1 MEGSP
6 RAAHNREDEH
16 QREAKLASTDEMQE
30 HINGLVASGAIVLG
44 DGKRLKVGD
53 DGLLQ
58 VTDPDQDPIPMSSS
72 SPRQRLINTINYLES
87 PDGPKSAGWC
97 KALAKLHQ
105 YLENKDVRG
114 IRLDSRVWDVCKA
127 ANDEATDD
135 IAYMDM
141 LYHRLRY
148 GGMGHE
154 WVGNGYKFTQF
165 PQRACRL
172 LGIEI
177 LDNFDDKAWDDGLA
191 DQMLEK
197 DLGAYRLIQ
206 RGFHYLQ
213 EAGES
218 EKDCGD
224 HPADKKASKYV
235 KRFRKLEPMKAI
247 KAVAETD
254 GFLILERKGET
265 AKRVQE
271 ARQARKAESTH
282 IKSEGVCSD

>member
-1 MEGSP
+1 MSANEK
-6 RAAHNREDEH
+6 R
-16 QREAKLASTDEMQE
+16 KFASADEMQE
-30 HINGLVASGAIVLG
+30 HVNDLVASGAIVLG

-58 VTDPDQDPIPMSSS
+58 VTDPDQNPIPMSSC
-72 SPRQRLINTINYLES
+72 SPRKRLINTVNYLES

-105 YLENKDVRG
+105 MLEKSDVHG
-114 IRLDSRVWDVCKA
+114 IRLDSRVWDACKS

-135 IAYMDM
+135 IAYMDI

-148 GGMGHE
+148 GGMVNE
-154 WVGNGYKFTQF
+154 WIDNDYEFYQF

-172 LGIEI
+172 LGIEN
-177 LDNFDDKAWDDGLA
+177 LDSFGWQVWDDGLA

-206 RGFHYLQ
+206 RGFHYIQ
-213 EAGES
+213 ETRAS
-218 EKDCGD
+218 EMDCGD
-224 HPADKKASKYV
+224 HSADKKASKYV
-235 KRFRKLEPMKAI
+235 KLFRKLESVKAI
-247 KAVAETD
+247 DAVAETEE
-254 GFLILERKGET
+254 FLILERKGKT

-271 ARQARKAESTH
+271 AKQARKAEATRV
-282 IKSEGVCSD
+282 KSEGACSD

>member
-1 MEGSP
+1 MSANEK
-6 RAAHNREDEH
+6 R
-16 QREAKLASTDEMQE
+16 KLASTDEMQE
-30 HINGLVASGAIVLG
+30 HVNGLVASGAIVLG
-44 DGKRLKVGD
+44 DGKRLKAGD

-58 VTDPDQDPIPMSSS
+58 VTDPDQDPIPMSCS
-72 SPRQRLINTINYLES
+72 SPQKRLINTIKYLES

-97 KALAKLHQ
+97 EALAKLHRL
-105 YLENKDVRG
+105 LENNDVRG
-114 IRLDSRVWDVCKA
+114 IRLDSRVWDICEE

-148 GGMGHE
+148 GGMGDE
-154 WVGNGYKFTQF
+154 WIDNDYEFYQF

-172 LGIEI
+172 LGIDS
-177 LDNFDDKAWDDGLA
+177 LDSFGWEVWDDGLA

-213 EAGES
+213 EARES
-218 EKDCGD
+218 EMDCGD
-224 HPADKKASKYV
+224 HSADKKASKYV
-235 KRFRKLEPMKAI
+235 KLFRKLEPMKAI

-254 GFLILERKGET
+254 EFLILERKGKT
-265 AKRVQE
+265 ANRVQE
-271 ARQARKAESTH
+271 VIQARKAEATQ